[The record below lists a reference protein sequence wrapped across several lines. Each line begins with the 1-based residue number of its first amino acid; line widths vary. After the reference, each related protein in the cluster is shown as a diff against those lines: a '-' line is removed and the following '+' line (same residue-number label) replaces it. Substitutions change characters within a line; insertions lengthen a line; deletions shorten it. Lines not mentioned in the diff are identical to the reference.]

1 MGYIICA
8 INITLDGYFDHTQS
22 LPDEHVH
29 AHYAKILKKGT
40 AILYG
45 RKTFELMFYWRDLLH
60 NKNMDPQNYAFA
72 KTIDAIP
79 KIVFSNTLQNTNW
92 HTAQLANSTLL
103 EVVNTLKKEK
113 DAIVFIG
120 SRSLM
125 TQLLNQKLI
134 DELHL
139 CIHPMV
145 SPSGRLLYEGLEHQ
159 FIFKQKLIK
168 TLPAG
173 HIILSLRPI
182 Y

>member
-1 MGYIICA
+1 MGNIICA
-8 INITLDGYFDHTQS
+8 INMTLDGYFDHTQS
-22 LPDEHVH
+22 LADEHVH
-29 AHYAKILKKGT
+29 AHYADLLKNGT

-45 RKTFELMFYWRDLLH
+45 HKTFELMLYWKDVLQ
-60 NKNMDPQNYAFA
+60 NKNLDPESYAFA

-92 HTAQLANSTLL
+92 PTAQLANSTIL
-103 EVVNTLKKEK
+103 EVVKALKKEK
-113 DAIVFIG
+113 DAIVYIG

-125 TQLLNQKLI
+125 IQLLELKLL
-134 DELHL
+134 DELQL

-145 SPSGRLLYEGLEHQ
+145 SPTGRLLFEGLEHQ
-159 FIFKQKLIK
+159 FIFKQKIIK